1 MFTICRC
8 CYKSK
13 YVDVIYT
20 NECINEQFSQT
31 SENRGSQNLK
41 KYFQT

>member
-1 MFTICRC
+1 MFTICRS